1 MLLQRITLRLGP
13 LPAVVLALLAGSA
26 CSNSIFG
33 SELKSGATSS
43 IDVQAQ
49 HVFIVM
55 LENHS
60 YSNVIG
66 NASMPYLNELA
77 TRYAYA
83 ESYYANTHPSIGNYF
98 ELTTGQVTTNDDGYS
113 QTVSEDNIV
122 RHLIAG
128 GKTWKE
134 YSEGL
139 PYVGYIGEDSGE
151 YTEHHNPLSFFSD
164 VGDSTAQQQN
174 LVPFTQFSTDLANH
188 TVPQYSFIVPDNDDN
203 GHDCPDAIPSCTDD
217 ERLAAA
223 DQWLQTQIDPLVLSP
238 NFNVAHGGLL
248 VIVFDESVSTDS
260 AHGGGH
266 VAWIVIGPD
275 VKRGYVSTTFYQHP
289 STLRFLSEAIGL
301 TTFPGAA
308 ATAPDMEEFISNS
321 STAGSADLFLQIWPS
336 TTTIHQGDLLTYAFP
351 VWNRGPDD
359 AVHETL
365 NTQVPSGTTFD
376 YIRISG
382 TPEFN
387 TCTHPPYQGTG
398 QIVCHENSS
407 MAPNTTWTVRL
418 TVRVTA
424 PAGTVITANAGAMAD
439 TADPNMVNNMATVS
453 LKVQ

>member
-122 RHLIAG
+122 RHLIAV

-139 PYVGYIGEDSGE
+139 PYVGYVGGDSGE
-151 YTEHHNPLSFFSD
+151 YT
-164 VGDSTAQQQN
+164 
-174 LVPFTQFSTDLANH
+174 
-188 TVPQYSFIVPDNDDN
+188 
-203 GHDCPDAIPSCTDD
+203 C
-217 ERLAAA
+217 
-223 DQWLQTQIDPLVLSP
+223 
-238 NFNVAHGGLL
+238 
-248 VIVFDESVSTDS
+248 
-260 AHGGGH
+260 
-266 VAWIVIGPD
+266 
-275 VKRGYVSTTFYQHP
+275 
-289 STLRFLSEAIGL
+289 
-301 TTFPGAA
+301 
-308 ATAPDMEEFISNS
+308 SNS
-321 STAGSADLFLQIWPS
+321 CSNS
-336 TTTIHQGDLLTYAFP
+336 
-351 VWNRGPDD
+351 
-359 AVHETL
+359 
-365 NTQVPSGTTFD
+365 FD
-376 YIRISG
+376 S
-382 TPEFN
+382 
-387 TCTHPPYQGTG
+387 
-398 QIVCHENSS
+398 
-407 MAPNTTWTVRL
+407 
-418 TVRVTA
+418 
-424 PAGTVITANAGAMAD
+424 
-439 TADPNMVNNMATVS
+439 
-453 LKVQ
+453 